1 LKITEV
7 LLTKKT
13 HLNNTTIVEKWRRT
27 KKIEMLIRNDKTT
40 TRNNRGVEKA
50 F

>member
-1 LKITEV
+1 LKNGE
-7 LLTKKT
+7 
-13 HLNNTTIVEKWRRT
+13 EQ